1 MDLLDLVNRYQSKLQ
16 QNPKLETGVRVNQFL
31 AQVQAQGQ
39 DLSRWSEDE
48 WWVALRE
55 LGVPED
61 EIIDQIQ
68 NVASW
73 SVVDNTTWK

>member
-16 QNPKLETGVRVNQFL
+16 ANPKLETGVRVNQFI

-48 WWVALRE
+48 WWAALRE